1 MADELNTTTSETE
14 QLNEIKDFNSYS
26 FIVDESKKPD
36 HKKKLK
42 KKPPEEILKK
52 FFEGDNSWTLEK
64 DIKLLAYSFESGEND
79 FSQAGDAPLIE
90 GFRMA
95 YLRHFPIV
103 INPSHFWLMILQGFA
118 RHMEINDNSERN
130 RNKLVNFEGK
140 KDISFETGINL
151 FTASEEQWLTFVD
164 DLLDITTKMLEQSG
178 KDLINLFKKGFSTST
193 KESIVSNNITILS
206 SFKKYFEYSLSGTCG
221 ISKIIIEGT
230 IEDWELLLE
239 KIKAIGN
246 FDEEIVFWTNE
257 LIIIIKKIIETL
269 KTKRPDKEFFKNIV
283 QNTDRSKQC
292 QPDLINGWIIKFI
305 PYDNNGKKCDFN
317 SPNFNGLQIYDI
329 PSQMTSLPFNLI
341 NKNKK
346 GQIINYKAEFFSG
359 FFGILQNKQNL
370 SIRPVI
376 GYAIVEVKNKKEE
389 QIKEM
394 KRHLELMELISKKPN
409 I

>member
-14 QLNEIKDFNSYS
+14 QLNEINDFNSYS

-178 KDLINLFKKGFSTST
+178 KDLINLFKKEFSTST
-193 KESIVSNNITILS
+193 KESIVANNITILS

>member
-1 MADELNTTTSETE
+1 
-14 QLNEIKDFNSYS
+14 
-26 FIVDESKKPD
+26 
-36 HKKKLK
+36 
-42 KKPPEEILKK
+42 
-52 FFEGDNSWTLEK
+52 
-64 DIKLLAYSFESGEND
+64 
-79 FSQAGDAPLIE
+79 
-90 GFRMA
+90 MA

-178 KDLINLFKKGFSTST
+178 KDLINLFKKEFSTST
-193 KESIVSNNITILS
+193 KESIVANNIIILS